1 LKWLLITIRLF
12 YAHIFVLSAYFWHG
26 RPRRLYIPYPS
37 AIVLFFLSMLP
48 KPWRPTHVI
57 ADCFISLYDTAI
69 TDRMLFSPKSWV
81 ARVLKSLESRGYRAA
96 DTVIVDTDL
105 NAAYFSEAFAISPT
119 RIMVLPLSID
129 DTCFQPAP
137 YQVHEGPCKVLFI
150 GTFVPLQGVDVIAH
164 AAVALESNREVQF
177 RLIGFGQT
185 AGSVERIL
193 RKRRLANVDWIT
205 QWMDSEDL
213 AREIQSADIC
223 LGIFG
228 AGPKV
233 QRVWPLK
240 NYAYMAV
247 GRAIITAGTSQ
258 AHQMLK
264 CTDAAPFLTVPPCA
278 PAALATAI
286 AGLAGDPERRRK
298 FAENAREFYEKNLSS
313 QDAVEQIVLQFTRSS
328 SSTPSWHIQKS
339 RQ

>member
-1 LKWLLITIRLF
+1 
-12 YAHIFVLSAYFWHG
+12 
-26 RPRRLYIPYPS
+26 
-37 AIVLFFLSMLP
+37 
-48 KPWRPTHVI
+48 
-57 ADCFISLYDTAI
+57 
-69 TDRMLFSPKSWV
+69 
-81 ARVLKSLESRGYRAA
+81 
-96 DTVIVDTDL
+96 
-105 NAAYFSEAFAISPT
+105 
-119 RIMVLPLSID
+119 MVLPLSID

-258 AHQMLK
+258 THQMLK